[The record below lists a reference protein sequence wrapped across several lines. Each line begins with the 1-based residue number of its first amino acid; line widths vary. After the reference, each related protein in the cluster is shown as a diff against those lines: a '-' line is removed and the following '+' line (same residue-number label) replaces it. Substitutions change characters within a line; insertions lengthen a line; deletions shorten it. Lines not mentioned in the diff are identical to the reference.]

1 MLDATQLKG
10 WGEGVGFPYFLLQ
23 CCDLDSTVCIYA
35 IVECLCCKLAFVEC
49 LCWIVVGK
57 D

>member
-23 CCDLDSTVCIYA
+23 CCDLDSTVCIYV
-35 IVECLCCKLAFVEC
+35 IVECLCCKFAFVEC